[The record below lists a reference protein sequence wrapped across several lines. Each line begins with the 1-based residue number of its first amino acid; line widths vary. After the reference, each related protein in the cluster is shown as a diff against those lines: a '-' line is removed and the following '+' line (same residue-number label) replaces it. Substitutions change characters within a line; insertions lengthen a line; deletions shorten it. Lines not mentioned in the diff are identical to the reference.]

1 MKFYKYQALGNTY
14 TVLRD
19 HPEPL
24 TPALIQQ
31 ICDPHYGIASDGIL
45 LRVHSSRAPFGLRIF
60 NPDGSPAE
68 KSGNGLRIFARY
80 LWDRGWVSLEAFGVE
95 TPGGLVGC
103 QVRESGRQVFVEMGS
118 ARILHEGELSLEG
131 QTFAYTAVDLG
142 NPHCVLWV
150 DQPTPQ
156 LARTLGP
163 LVENH
168 PLFPQRT
175 NVQLARVD
183 SPTQLSLE
191 IWERGAGYTLAS
203 GSSSCA
209 VAAVARQKG
218 WCEERVTA
226 QMPGGEL
233 LLEVSAQLEVSLLG
247 PVSPVAEGELFLEG
261 SG

>member
-19 HPEPL
+19 FPEPL
-24 TPALIQQ
+24 TPTLIQQ

-45 LRVHSSRAPFGLRIF
+45 LRVHSSQAPFGLRIY

-80 LWDRGWVSLEAFGVE
+80 LWDRGWVSLEPFAVE
-95 TPGGLVGC
+95 TPGGLVRC
-103 QVRESGRQVFVEMGS
+103 QVRDSGRQVFVEMGA
-118 ARILHEGELSLEG
+118 ARILHQGHLTLQGTSWN
-131 QTFAYTAVDLG
+131 YSAVDLG
-142 NPHCVLWV
+142 NPHCVIWV
-150 DQPTPQ
+150 DQPTSQ
-156 LARTLGP
+156 LAHALGP

-175 NVQLARVD
+175 NVQFAQVV
-183 SPTQLSLE
+183 SPTQVQLE

-209 VAAVARQKG
+209 VFAAAFQKG
-218 WCEERVTA
+218 WCTAQVTA

-233 LLEVSAQLEVSLLG
+233 SLEITPQLEVSLLG
-247 PVSPVAEGELFLEG
+247 PVSPVAEGELFPNV
-261 SG
+261 